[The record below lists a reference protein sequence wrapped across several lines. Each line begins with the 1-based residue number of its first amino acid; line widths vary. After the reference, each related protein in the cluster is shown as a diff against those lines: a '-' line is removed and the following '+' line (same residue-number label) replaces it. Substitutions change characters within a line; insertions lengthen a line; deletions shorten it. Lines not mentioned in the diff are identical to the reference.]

1 MKQKNLT
8 GLRAGIYRETQST
21 RSQMLLELLSAL
33 LIFLALAA
41 IFYTISGFAAML
53 WLLGAGILTCIVAAA
68 IRHFRKTKLLFP
80 ILLAAL
86 LLVVLFARNPLLNG
100 FGAAWNTLRGLWA
113 AEKGILLPLAETDGT
128 GLWLAGIVA
137 GLLLAMMSVALS
149 RVPTLTAVLLAALS
163 VAAAFVQ
170 PGILLLAAAAIALLM
185 LTWQKNK
192 NAVSAASFL
201 LVGVIVAGVAAIF
214 LQTGTMQTLSQNAKD
229 ALHHWRYE
237 KAEEILPEG
246 DLSEPVVKTESTD
259 TILSVTAD
267 AAQTLYLRGFVGDT
281 YENET
286 WTALDTETAA
296 EEKDLFYWLHQSGFY
311 PQSQLATAARLMGN
325 YQSGSVSVQNLAGCS
340 LYRYE
345 PCTVLP
351 ERAGLTKNRIQPSAV
366 ETNGLRG
373 ERGYSYETVSDAQTI
388 LPELLDFLQNDTSDG
403 VRSYLQMESAYR
415 EFVYSYALT
424 VPAEFRAQL
433 GAVLDQCC
441 ESYGPADSLTKEQA
455 QTAALAFLELCF
467 DGSGNIALPLTD
479 TADGTTYQY
488 ATVAALA
495 LRYYGIPAR
504 YVEGYTVKTTENEP
518 TSVDASAAGAWVEVY
533 QDGIGWLPLALTP
546 GLEDLSAEQTES
558 GIKPVGAGKEG
569 NGDGPRVTEGQ
580 ELEQDDAEPDNS
592 EDNTPDGGQRT
603 GLLHKPAF
611 WTILVA
617 ALLLLLLAAV
627 FIRHAVILKKRNEA
641 FTQEDQSA
649 AAACL
654 FTDCAALLAAM
665 GLKRGTGSM
674 LELCGDMK
682 ERFGEEATSRLRDM
696 TMLNAR
702 ALFSAKAL
710 TNEERTS
717 MEQFHASVL
726 DLLKTH
732 TNWPRKLRLKWL
744 DCLY

>member
-8 GLRAGIYRETQST
+8 GLRAGIYREAQST
-21 RSQMLLELLSAL
+21 RGQTLLELLSAL
-33 LIFLALAA
+33 LIFLALVV
-41 IFYTISGFAAML
+41 ICYTVSGFAAML
-53 WLLGAGILTCIVAAA
+53 WLLGAGILTCIAAA
-68 IRHFRKTKLLFP
+68 IIRHFQKTKLLFP

-100 FGAAWNTLRGLWA
+100 FGAAWNTLRDLWA
-113 AEKGILLPLAETDGT
+113 AEKGILLPLAETDGS
-128 GLWLAGIVA
+128 GLWLAGIVS
-137 GLLLAMMSVALS
+137 GILLALLALAFS
-149 RVPTLTAVLLAALS
+149 HVPTLAAAVLTALC

-185 LTWQKNK
+185 LTWQKSK

-201 LVGVIVAGVAAIF
+201 LVGVIVAGIAAIF
-214 LQTGTMQTLSQNAKD
+214 LQTGTMQSLSQSAKD
-229 ALHHWRYE
+229 SLHHWRYE
-237 KAEEILPEG
+237 KAEEVLPEG

-267 AAQTLYLRGFVGDT
+267 TAQTLYLRGFVGDI
-281 YENET
+281 YENEV
-286 WTALDTETAA
+286 WSALDTETAA

-311 PQSQLATAARLMGN
+311 PQSQLASAARLMGN

-351 ERAGLTKNRIQPSAV
+351 ERAGLTKNKIQPSTL

-373 ERGYSYETVSDAQTI
+373 ERGYSYETVSDAQTL

-403 VRSYLQMESAYR
+403 VKSYLQMESAYR

-433 GAVLDQCC
+433 GAVLDQYC
-441 ESYGPADSLTKEQA
+441 ESYGPANSLTKEQA

-467 DGSGNIALPLTD
+467 DGSGDIALPLTD

-504 YVEGYTVKTTENEP
+504 YVEGYTVKAVENEP
-518 TSVDASAAGAWVEVY
+518 TSVDANAAGAWVEVY

-569 NGDGPRVTEGQ
+569 NGDGPRITEGQ

-592 EDNTPDGGQRT
+592 EDTTPDGGQRT

-611 WTILVA
+611 WIILIA
-617 ALLLLLLAAV
+617 ALLLLLLAAIFV
-627 FIRHAVILKKRNEA
+627 RHAVILKKRNEA
-641 FTQEDQSA
+641 FTQEDPSA

-674 LELCGDMK
+674 LELCEMAK
-682 ERFGEEATSRLRDM
+682 AQLGEDYAAKLHDM
-696 TMLNAR
+696 TMYNAQ
-702 ALFSAKAL
+702 ALFSSRAISTEQLAEMRAFHDATLDALKAHYKPL
-710 TNEERTS
+710 R
-717 MEQFHASVL
+717 
-726 DLLKTH
+726 
-732 TNWPRKLRLKWL
+732 RLRLKWIS
-744 DCLY
+744 CLY

>member
-1 MKQKNLT
+1 MKNKRNT
-8 GLRAGIYRETQST
+8 GLRAGVYQESSDQKST
-21 RSQMLLELLSAL
+21 LFDLLASI
-33 LIFLALAA
+33 LIFLAFAA
-41 IFYTISGFAAML
+41 IGYTVSGFAAML

-137 GLLLAMMSVALS
+137 GLLLAMMSVAFS

-214 LQTGTMQTLSQNAKD
+214 LQTGTMQALSQNAKD
-229 ALHHWRYE
+229 TLHHWRYE
-237 KAEEILPEG
+237 KVEGLLPEG
-246 DLSEPVVKTESTD
+246 GLSEPVTKTESTD
-259 TILSVTAD
+259 TLLSVTAD
-267 AAQTLYLRGFVGDT
+267 TAQTLYLRGFVGDS
-281 YENET
+281 YENDV
-286 WTALDTETAA
+286 WSALDAETAA

-351 ERAGLTKNRIQPSAV
+351 ERAGLAKNRIQPSTV
-366 ETNGLRG
+366 ETSGLRG

-441 ESYGPADSLTKEQA
+441 ESYGPANSLTKEQA
-455 QTAALAFLELCF
+455 QTAALAFLESCF
-467 DGSGNIALPLTD
+467 DGSGDIALPLAD

-504 YVEGYTVKTTENEP
+504 YVEGYAVKTAEGEP
-518 TSVDASAAGAWVEVY
+518 VNVDASAAGAWVEVY
-533 QDGIGWLPLALTP
+533 QDGVGWLPLALTP

-580 ELEQDDAEPDNS
+580 ELEQDNAEPDDS

-611 WTILVA
+611 WIILIA
-617 ALLLLLLAAV
+617 MLLLLLLAAI

-641 FTQEDQSA
+641 FTQEDLSA

-674 LELCGDMK
+674 LELCETAK
-682 ERFGEEATSRLRDM
+682 EQLGEEYAAKLHDM
-696 TMLNAR
+696 TMYNAQ
-702 ALFSAKAL
+702 ALFSSRAISPEQL
-710 TNEERTS
+710 TEMRA
-717 MEQFHASVL
+717 FHDATLES
-726 DLLKTH
+726 LKTH
-732 TNWPRKLRLKWL
+732 TNWPKKLRLKWL
-744 DCLY
+744 NCLY